1 MTLQTTGPISLFDVN
16 VELDLSGTALV
27 SLNDAVVRSLLNVA
41 SGTISLYD
49 AYGKSSAILMLPWE
63 LTVVS
68 VANLSVFDVRPNDTT
83 ATGIHFSPDGTK
95 MYVAGDAGNDINEY
109 TLSTAW
115 DITTA
120 SYVQAG
126 YIGSQESTPEGVFFK
141 PDGTKMYVT
150 GNAGDDVNEYTLS
163 TAWNVSTASYVQS
176 FSVATQETAPTSLFF
191 KPDGT
196 KMYVIGYVGDDVNEY
211 TLSTAWNVSTA
222 SYVQSFSVA
231 AQETSPQGIFF
242 KPDGTKMYVIGTTGD
257 DVNEYTLSTAWNV
270 STASYLQ
277 NFSVAAQDTY
287 PTGISFKSDGTK
299 MYVLGQ
305 NENLVFEYDL
315 STAWDISTASFYNP
329 QSYIGVYGRETAPQ
343 SIFFKPDGTK
353 MYVIGYVGD
362 DVNEYDLSTAWDI
375 TTASYVQVK
384 SISAQENTAYGL
396 FFSPSGTKMYV
407 TGASDEVNE
416 YTLSTAWNVSTA
428 SYVQVKSTTGEL
440 YNPTGIFFKPDGL
453 NMYIT
458 GAGEGAVFKYSLST
472 AWDISTATI
481 PSYGKIPIL
490 SLSALTGLFF
500 KSDGTKMYVLDATSD
515 AVNEYTLSTA
525 WDITTASWV
534 YKFYVSSQEN
544 APTSLFFK
552 PDGTKMYVI
561 GTTGDDVNEYDLST
575 AWDVSTASYL
585 QVKSIQAEDYV
596 PVGLFFKSDGTKMYV
611 LGDTGND
618 VNEYTL
624 STAWNV
630 STASYV
636 QRFVVSSQASYP
648 VNLSFNSDG
657 TKMYVIGHNGQS
669 YTIHEYGLST
679 AWNVSTAS
687 YLGGFAPKEHRYPKD
702 LSFNSDGTKMY
713 LIGAG
718 GSPEFSGAVYS
729 YTLSTAWDITTAVWD
744 APANS
749 YFYTGN
755 QDTLP
760 EDVFFKDDG
769 TKMYIIGYWGGD
781 VNEYDLSTAWDV
793 STASYVQNYV
803 FDNVAAYSNRPKGMF
818 IKPDGSQMYIIDWYG
833 SVRKYDLGYYA

>member
-1 MTLQTTGPISLFDVN
+1 
-16 VELDLSGTALV
+16 
-27 SLNDAVVRSLLNVA
+27 
-41 SGTISLYD
+41 
-49 AYGKSSAILMLPWE
+49 
-63 LTVVS
+63 
-68 VANLSVFDVRPNDTT
+68 
-83 ATGIHFSPDGTK
+83 
-95 MYVAGDAGNDINEY
+95 
-109 TLSTAW
+109 
-115 DITTA
+115 
-120 SYVQAG
+120 
-126 YIGSQESTPEGVFFK
+126 
-141 PDGTKMYVT
+141 
-150 GNAGDDVNEYTLS
+150 
-163 TAWNVSTASYVQS
+163 
-176 FSVATQETAPTSLFF
+176 
-191 KPDGT
+191 
-196 KMYVIGYVGDDVNEY
+196 MYVIGYVGDD
-211 TLSTAWNVSTA
+211 
-222 SYVQSFSVA
+222 
-231 AQETSPQGIFF
+231 
-242 KPDGTKMYVIGTTGD
+242 
-257 DVNEYTLSTAWNV
+257 
-270 STASYLQ
+270 
-277 NFSVAAQDTY
+277 
-287 PTGISFKSDGTK
+287 
-299 MYVLGQ
+299 
-305 NENLVFEYDL
+305 
-315 STAWDISTASFYNP
+315 
-329 QSYIGVYGRETAPQ
+329 
-343 SIFFKPDGTK
+343 
-353 MYVIGYVGD
+353 
-362 DVNEYDLSTAWDI
+362 
-375 TTASYVQVK
+375 
-384 SISAQENTAYGL
+384 
-396 FFSPSGTKMYV
+396 
-407 TGASDEVNE
+407 VNE

-490 SLSALTGLFF
+490 STWALTGLSF
-500 KSDGTKMYVLDATSD
+500 KSDGTKMYVLDQTSD

-525 WDITTASWV
+525 WDITTASYV
-534 YKFYVSSQEN
+534 HKFYVSSQEN

-585 QVKSIQAEDYV
+585 QVKSIQAQDYV

-729 YTLSTAWDITTAVWD
+729 YTLSTAWDVTTAVWD